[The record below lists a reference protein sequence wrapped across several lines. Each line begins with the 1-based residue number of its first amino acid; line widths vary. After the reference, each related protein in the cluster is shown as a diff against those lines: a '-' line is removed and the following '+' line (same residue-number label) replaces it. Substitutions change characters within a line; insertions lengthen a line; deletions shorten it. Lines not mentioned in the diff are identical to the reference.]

1 VKLVVAHDLDGRVV
15 KGRTADFKPACTSF
29 HVTPA
34 NGPAVKLDAAR
45 LKAVFFVKTLD
56 GDPDHE
62 EQKDFALKNTPEK
75 RVWVEFVDGEQLAG
89 WSSSYASGAGF
100 FFTPT
105 DPRSNLERAYVY
117 KKAVRRILAGAEAD
131 AAAAEYRPPRPRSGV
146 GPPGS

>member
-1 VKLVVAHDLDGRVV
+1 
-15 KGRTADFKPACTSF
+15 
-29 HVTPA
+29 
-34 NGPAVKLDAAR
+34 
-45 LKAVFFVKTLD
+45 
-56 GDPDHE
+56 
-62 EQKDFALKNTPEK
+62 
-75 RVWVEFVDGEQLAG
+75 VEFVDGEQLAG